1 MERVR
6 RERDVIVTELV
17 LEVGAMS
24 LPDLESAVDREEEL
38 SRGGSPMRSM
48 MYALPIDTLDRR

>member
-38 SRGGSPMRSM
+38 SRGSPMRSM